1 VRTAITISTAD
12 VLWSDTRLVE
22 ECLRGNETAWT
33 ALIDKYKNLIFSIAV
48 RRGFSR
54 DDATDIFQTVA
65 AQLLSELAR
74 IRKPEALAAWLIQVT
89 SNKCTQ
95 CRTRQIRES
104 PDGGAVL
111 AVSFEHETA
120 ESLILEAER
129 EQTLR
134 NAVQQATPQC
144 RQLITL
150 LFFENPPLSYQDV
163 AAGLGIA
170 TGSIGFVRRKC
181 LDRLRRHLE
190 QAGFR

>member
-1 VRTAITISTAD
+1 MRIAIISGGD
-12 VLWSDTRLVE
+12 VSWSDTKLVG
-22 ECLRGNETAWT
+22 ECLRGNETAWA

-65 AQLLSELAR
+65 AQLLSELGR

-89 SNKCTQ
+89 SNKCIQ
-95 CRTRQIRES
+95 WRTRQFRES
-104 PDGGAVL
+104 PDGEAVL
-111 AVSFEHETA
+111 GLALESETA
-120 ESLILEAER
+120 ESLIVEAER

-150 LFFENPPLSYQDV
+150 LFYENPPQSYQEV
-163 AAGLGIA
+163 AGSLGIA
-170 TGSIGFVRRKC
+170 TGSIGFVRKKC
-181 LDRLRRHLE
+181 LDRLRRYLE
-190 QAGFR
+190 VAGFR